1 MLIDFIELN
10 RTHNRANFDCGIEEL
25 NYFLK
30 NLVRQNLKKGLS
42 RTFVAVDKN
51 IPEEVL
57 GFYTLSLFE
66 LSSEKLPKKYA
77 KKYKG
82 KIHAVKLARLATA
95 NGKQNQGLGRHM
107 LINAIMRVV
116 SISEHAGVI
125 GFFVDAKNKAVK
137 RYYQKF
143 GFISL
148 PDHPLELFLPL
159 ATLHKMYEIAIS
171 GNVSNAK
178 ITSG

>member
-1 MLIDFIELN
+1 MINFIELD
-10 RTHNRANFDCGIEEL
+10 RTHNRDNFDCGVEEL

-30 NLVRQNLKKGLS
+30 NLTRQNLKKGLS
-42 RTFVAVDKN
+42 RTFVAVDKI

-82 KIHAVKLARLATA
+82 KIPAVKLARLATA
-95 NGKQNQGLGRHM
+95 RGKQNQGLGRHM
-107 LINAIMRVV
+107 LINAIMRVI
-116 SISEHAGVI
+116 SISDHAAVI
-125 GFFVDAKNKAVK
+125 GFFADENNKAVK

-148 PDHPLELFLPL
+148 PDHPLELFLPFAAL
-159 ATLHKMYEIAIS
+159 QKMYEIAIS
-171 GNVSNAK
+171 RNVNS
-178 ITSG
+178 

>member
-1 MLIDFIELN
+1 MINFVELN
-10 RTHNRANFDCGIEEL
+10 RTHNRDNFDCGIEEI
-25 NYFLK
+25 NYFLR
-30 NLVRQNLKKGLS
+30 NLARQNLKKGLS
-42 RTFVAVDKN
+42 RTFVAVDKK

-66 LSSEKLPKKYA
+66 LASEKLPKKYA

-82 KIHAVKLARLATA
+82 KLPAVKLARLATA
-95 NGKQNQGLGRHM
+95 RGKQNQGLGRHM
-107 LINAIMRVV
+107 LINAI

-125 GFFVDAKNKAVK
+125 GFFVDAKNKVVK

-148 PDHPLELFLPL
+148 PDHPLELFLPF
-159 ATLHKMYEIAIS
+159 ATLKKMYEIAIS
-171 GNVSNAK
+171 RNVSTTIPQK
-178 ITSG
+178 I

>member
-1 MLIDFIELN
+1 
-10 RTHNRANFDCGIEEL
+10 
-25 NYFLK
+25 
-30 NLVRQNLKKGLS
+30 
-42 RTFVAVDKN
+42 
-51 IPEEVL
+51 
-57 GFYTLSLFE
+57 
-66 LSSEKLPKKYA
+66 
-77 KKYKG
+77 
-82 KIHAVKLARLATA
+82 
-95 NGKQNQGLGRHM
+95 
-107 LINAIMRVV
+107 MRVV

>member
-1 MLIDFIELN
+1 MINFIELN
-10 RTHNRANFDCGIEEL
+10 RTHNRYNFDCGIEEL

-30 NLVRQNLKKGLS
+30 NLARQNLKKGLS

-51 IPEEVL
+51 IPEEIL

-66 LSSEKLPKKYA
+66 LSAEKLPKKYA

-82 KIHAVKLARLATA
+82 TIPAVKLARLATA
-95 NGKQNQGLGRHM
+95 KGKQNQGLGRHM

-148 PDHPLELFLPL
+148 SDHSLELFLPF
-159 ATLHKMYEIAIS
+159 ATLQKMYEIAIS
-171 GNVSNAK
+171 GNISNAK

>member
-1 MLIDFIELN
+1 MINFIELS
-10 RTHNRANFDCGIEEL
+10 RTHNRDNFDCGIEEL

-30 NLVRQNLKKGLS
+30 NLARQNLKKGLS

-66 LSSEKLPKKYA
+66 LSSEKLPQKYA

-82 KIHAVKLARLATA
+82 KVPAVKLSRLATA
-95 NGKQNQGLGRHM
+95 KDRQNQGLGRHM
-107 LINAIMRVV
+107 LINAIMRII

-125 GFFVDAKNKAVK
+125 GFFVDAKNKDVK
-137 RYYQKF
+137 KYYQKF

-148 PDHPLELFLPL
+148 PDHPLKLFLPFF
-159 ATLHKMYEIAIS
+159 TLQKMYEIAIQE
-171 GNVSNAK
+171 NIAELLP
-178 ITSG
+178 